1 MDDIYM
7 GLHKGKDSG
16 IFLDIKKVFYTVDH
30 EIILFSINCT
40 LVVSGVMPIFLVCKL
55 LKKATWQN

>member
-30 EIILFSINCT
+30 EIILN
-40 LVVSGVMPIFLVCKL
+40 KL
-55 LKKATWQN
+55 HTCSVRGNAHIPGL